1 MNEPDKQDKPAE
13 EEKAGGLEVTR
24 RRFLSFLFGLATAI
38 GLGAFVAPLVR
49 YAYPVIKPEE
59 YPKIK
64 VASVSDV
71 TSDGVRFDYQDVPS
85 ELIQLNNKSFAAYS
99 LVCTHLGCIVKWE
112 ANNHIFHC
120 PCHGGKF
127 DETGKNISGPPPKP
141 LTKYKIS
148 VQGNDIYVE
157 GLAS

>member
-1 MNEPDKQDKPAE
+1 MNETEKTGVTE
-13 EEKAGGLEVTR
+13 EEKQGGLEVTR

-59 YPKIK
+59 YPKVK

-71 TSDGVRFDYQDVPS
+71 TSEGVRFDYQDVPS
-85 ELIQLNNKSFAAYS
+85 ELIQLKDKSFAAYS

-141 LTKYKIS
+141 LTKYKTS

-157 GLAS
+157 GIAS